1 MMSIDEYNALEAINY
16 STLKHMR
23 KSPLAYR
30 YACDHRSE
38 PTRAMDLGSVTHLL
52 TLEPERFSEA
62 VAVWENGDRRGN
74 AWKAFEAEH
83 ADKIILKPSEL
94 ETPQAMAASVRSD
107 PYAMRYLTA
116 PGRAAEVPLV
126 WTDPGTGLKCKGR
139 ADLICHVDDQPQVV
153 GLKTTRDIAE
163 TAFMW
168 QSYRLGYH
176 LQWAFYHDGY
186 RTIHGTAPR
195 MVEIV
200 VESTPPYECVVYV
213 IPDDVLAVGR
223 DEYRALLSRVRECLD
238 AGSWPG
244 QGAEGERLFAL
255 PDRAYDMADE
265 IDLDGLDEV
274 A

>member
-1 MMSIDEYNALEAINY
+1 MMSIDEYNQLRAVNY

-30 YACDHRSE
+30 YACDHHSE
-38 PTRAMDLGSVTHLL
+38 PTLAMLKGTATHVL
-52 TLEPERFSEA
+52 TLEPENFDKHIAE
-62 VAVWENGDRRGN
+62 WEGDRRGK
-74 AWKAFEAEH
+74 AWEAFRDANSTR
-83 ADKIILKPSEL
+83 AILRTSEL
-94 ETPQAMAASVRSD
+94 AESRAMASAVRSD

-116 PGRAAEVPLV
+116 PGRAAEVPMV

-139 ADLICHVDDQPQVV
+139 ADLICTIDDQPQVV

-168 QSYRLGYH
+168 QAFRLGYH

-186 RTIHGTAPR
+186 QAIHGHAPR

-200 VESTPPYECVVYV
+200 VESSPPHECVVYV

-244 QGAEGERLFAL
+244 LGAEGERLFAL